1 MRKLLLIPAVGVL
14 AMLSMAAAAGV
25 NLEGNTTGGP
35 VVAQE
40 GSATGLSCDS
50 NVQVYF
56 NNNWDSGADHF
67 EVATVTVAGISGN
80 CVGSGHTV
88 KVQLTHDGDEIGP
101 TLGNTHTADVNE
113 VFDFSSYNIPTLD
126 VNDVHVVIQ

>member
-1 MRKLLLIPAVGVL
+1 MRKLLILPVVGVL

-25 NLEGNTTGGP
+25 NLEGSTSGGP

-40 GSATGLSCDS
+40 GSATGLTCDA

-56 NNNWDSGADHF
+56 NNNWDASADQF

-80 CVGSGHTV
+80 CVGDGHTV
-88 KVQLTHDGDEIGP
+88 SRSAHHRVRP
-101 TLGNTHTADVNE
+101 
-113 VFDFSSYNIPTLD
+113 
-126 VNDVHVVIQ
+126 